1 MAIEKINLETLF
13 GRIVSF
19 ESAAKEQR
27 GLIKEALETFANQN
41 QIKVKS
47 LKKSY
52 REWKELQKDKAEFT
66 VVDAEVATLV
76 GLLTDD
82 TDNIGE
88 N

>member
-13 GRIVSF
+13 GRIASF
-19 ESAAKEQR
+19 EAEAKEQR

-52 REWKELQKDKAEFT
+52 KEWKELQKDKAEFT
-66 VVDAEVATLV
+66 VVDAEVTTLV
-76 GLLTDD
+76 GLLTEDD
-82 TDNIGE
+82 EEVNE
-88 N
+88 